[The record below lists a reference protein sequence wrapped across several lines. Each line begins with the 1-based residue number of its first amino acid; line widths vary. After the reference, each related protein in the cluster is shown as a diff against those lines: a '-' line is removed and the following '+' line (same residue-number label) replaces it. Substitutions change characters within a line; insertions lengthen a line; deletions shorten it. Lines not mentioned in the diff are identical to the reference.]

1 MSKNTNLSFLTD
13 FLTADIVNSRVGMNN
28 VSPQSTFDVT
38 GTGKFSG
45 ILTLGSTVS
54 NGTYTYTLPS
64 ATGTLALTSDIP
76 VVTGYVPYT
85 GATTSVDLGNNVLTS
100 RGLNID
106 SIGGT
111 AGALNLRQATS
122 FSTWSGAPFTSIY
135 ATTGNRV
142 VFSFS
147 NDNRSF
153 TLDGS
158 LVSAASPRTFT
169 FPDATGTFAL
179 TSQIPAN
186 AVGGTGTLNTIPKFT
201 AATTIGNSNIFDSG
215 SIIYNTNPAAGTFA
229 WQFNGSTVTGQSYG
243 AQVVAGTNASDI
255 GFKVMNAAASINYLV
270 VRGDGLVTLT
280 GALNG
285 TSAAF
290 TNAISN
296 DFSIGG
302 TFAASFSN
310 SNSTGYGL
318 YVRGGS
324 NVREAILIADNAGN
338 QNIKLYGDGSATFS
352 SSVTANGD
360 VFINNASN
368 AQIGFNTTGALNS
381 VGAYLYFNRS
391 SVNKW
396 TAGMGP
402 YTGSNNFEIVTGSV
416 VALSLAVTTGAA
428 TFTGDL
434 IINSLNPITYCNATS
449 NNRASGIVTQESG
462 TSKWAFGTNFGT
474 SDNSWNVYNYTAGAR
489 YLTIASTGAATFSS
503 SVTASGTGTFGST
516 NYLTNISTGSGATY
530 QRILN
535 TGGDVIFGINNSTGG
550 SLLPGAA
557 GYATVLYNNTNTDIS
572 FGTNQLERMRITSD
586 GYVWI
591 NGSISGMSGSSANLQ
606 INGFARIGNQII
618 LHNSANAA
626 QSVSISCNGAD
637 SFNIA
642 GALSKNSGSFRI
654 DHPLLS
660 KKDTHHLVHSFI
672 EGPQADNIYRGKI
685 QLVNGKAIINLDQAS
700 KMTEGTFVLLNGNV
714 QCFTSNESGWTSI
727 KGRIDSNIL
736 IIESEDSEC
745 TDTVSWLVVGER
757 HDQHMIDTDWTDE
770 NGKVIVEPLK
780 K

>member
-1 MSKNTNLSFLTD
+1 M
-13 FLTADIVNSRVGMNN
+13 
-28 VSPQSTFDVT
+28 
-38 GTGKFSG
+38 
-45 ILTLGSTVS
+45 
-54 NGTYTYTLPS
+54 
-64 ATGTLALTSDIP
+64 
-76 VVTGYVPYT
+76 
-85 GATTSVDLGNNVLTS
+85 
-100 RGLNID
+100 
-106 SIGGT
+106 
-111 AGALNLRQATS
+111 
-122 FSTWSGAPFTSIY
+122 
-135 ATTGNRV
+135 
-142 VFSFS
+142 
-147 NDNRSF
+147 
-153 TLDGS
+153 
-158 LVSAASPRTFT
+158 
-169 FPDATGTFAL
+169 
-179 TSQIPAN
+179 
-186 AVGGTGTLNTIPKFT
+186 
-201 AATTIGNSNIFDSG
+201 
-215 SIIYNTNPAAGTFA
+215 
-229 WQFNGSTVTGQSYG
+229 TVTG
-243 AQVVAGTNASDI
+243 A
-255 GFKVMNAAASINYLV
+255 
-270 VRGDGLVTLT
+270 
-280 GALNG
+280 
-285 TSAAF
+285 
-290 TNAISN
+290 
-296 DFSIGG
+296 
-302 TFAASFSN
+302 
-310 SNSTGYGL
+310 
-318 YVRGGS
+318 
-324 NVREAILIADNAGN
+324 
-338 QNIKLYGDGSATFS
+338 ATFS

-572 FGTNQLERMRITSD
+572 FGTNQVERMRITST

-606 INGFARIGNQII
+606 INGFARIGGQII

-626 QSVSISCNGAD
+626 QAVSISCNGAD

-714 QCFTSNESGWTSI
+714 QCFTSNEGGWTAI

-780 K
+780 KINK